1 MSVPIQQSQVDSRI
15 TILIVDD
22 DVPFCRAAAELLADR
37 GFRVVGHAR
46 TAHEAV
52 VECRRLA
59 PDGVLLDVRL
69 PDGHGVELAGT
80 LRAVPRPPTIVLT
93 SSDPGAVPPEQ
104 LRVSGASGF
113 VPKSQLARS
122 DLAGLF
128 NAEGAP

>member
-1 MSVPIQQSQVDSRI
+1 MSVPIPQGQVDDQT

-46 TAHEAV
+46 TAQEAV
-52 VECRRLA
+52 VECRRLD

-69 PDGHGVELAGT
+69 PDGHGVALAST
-80 LRAVPRPPTIVLT
+80 LRAVPRPPTVVLI

-104 LRVSGASGF
+104 LRISGASGF
-113 VPKSQLARS
+113 VPKSQLAHS
-122 DLAGLF
+122 DLERLF
-128 NAEGAP
+128 NSEALA